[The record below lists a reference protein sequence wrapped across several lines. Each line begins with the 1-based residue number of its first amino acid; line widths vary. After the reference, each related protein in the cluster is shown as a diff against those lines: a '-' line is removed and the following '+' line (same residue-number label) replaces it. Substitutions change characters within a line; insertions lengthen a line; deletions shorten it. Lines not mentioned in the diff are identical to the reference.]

1 MIELERHAFHD
12 NQELD
17 IHRLSGLQFGLQF
30 IAVQPRPGKTDQRRW
45 SSLNRSER
53 PRPELLMRLGSRPV
67 QAGPHMG
74 HKSRTLTATGGHSR
88 ALNIV
93 G

>member
-30 IAVQPRPGKTDQRRW
+30 IAVQPRPGKTGWRAPEMPPRCPRTAIKSQR
-45 SSLNRSER
+45 SPPAATCE
-53 PRPELLMRLGSRPV
+53 PE
-67 QAGPHMG
+67 AGAG
-74 HKSRTLTATGGHSR
+74 FEASKQRT
-88 ALNIV
+88 
-93 G
+93 

>member
-30 IAVQPRPGKTDQRRW
+30 IAVQPRPGKTGWRAPEMPPNRHQEPTVAT
-45 SSLNRSER
+45 SSNL
-53 PRPELLMRLGSRPV
+53 
-67 QAGPHMG
+67 
-74 HKSRTLTATGGHSR
+74 
-88 ALNIV
+88 
-93 G
+93 